1 MEEVD
6 ETVHDNLKM
15 DDKTPL
21 TKVISD
27 VSEGINEAAPVFTPV
42 EDPVVKEN
50 NGKQAVRY
58 LLWGLVSVV
67 VNFGTFFLLY
77 RTLHLNYQFA
87 NIIAWFLGVQV
98 GFWIDRIIVFRHK
111 SNTAFKEMLAF
122 YGTRILTF
130 LIETATLWV
139 GISLLSA
146 NGTGSKFVG
155 QFLAIVGNY
164 VLSKF
169 FIFKNRKQ

>member
-67 VNFGTFFLLY
+67 VNFGTFFY
-77 RTLHLNYQFA
+77 SIGRY
-87 NIIAWFLGVQV
+87 I
-98 GFWIDRIIVFRHK
+98 
-111 SNTAFKEMLAF
+111 
-122 YGTRILTF
+122 
-130 LIETATLWV
+130 
-139 GISLLSA
+139 
-146 NGTGSKFVG
+146 
-155 QFLAIVGNY
+155 
-164 VLSKF
+164 
-169 FIFKNRKQ
+169 

>member
-1 MEEVD
+1 M
-6 ETVHDNLKM
+6 NK
-15 DDKTPL
+15 KTDLNEDPL
-21 TKVISD
+21 TKVID
-27 VSEGINEAAPVFTPV
+27 NVSEGINDAGTVFSTE
-42 EDPVVKEN
+42 EDPVVEG

-67 VNFGTFFLLY
+67 VNFGTFFILY
-77 RTLHLNYQFA
+77 HALHLNYQFA
-87 NIIAWFLGVQV
+87 NIVAWFLGVQV

-130 LIETATLWV
+130 LIESATLWV
-139 GISLLSA
+139 GISVLSA
-146 NGTGSKFVG
+146 NGTGSKVVG

-164 VLSKF
+164 ILSKF
-169 FIFKNRKQ
+169 FIFKNKPAHN